1 MLIVILEKK
10 KKDIILILILILIL
24 TDGYIEFIKRY
35 IEFYLFIGYNLVRVN
50 NLVEKIRDLGPVEE

>member
-10 KKDIILILILILIL
+10 KKDIILILIL
-24 TDGYIEFIKRY
+24 TYGYIEFIKRY